1 MRVKILD
8 TVMASGRV
16 LEPGQ
21 QATLPRAEAES
32 LIRRKKAEE
41 LPEEKKGRKGRK

>member
-21 QATLPRAEAES
+21 EATLPRAEAES
-32 LIRRKKAEE
+32 LIRRKKAKPI
-41 LPEEKKGRKGRK
+41 PENGKGTKGRK